1 MTPASTSGPAASR
14 LALILPA
21 AGDSTRM
28 GGEVRKPLIE
38 LLGEPVLCHTL
49 RRFQGLIG
57 LEQIII
63 VAHPGDVPTIKTAH
77 WAALRACG
85 ATGIIEG
92 GTRRQD
98 SVARGLE
105 ALHPGI
111 QIVLIHD
118 AVRPMVPRRAIEESV
133 CAADEHGAAVVAVP
147 VTDTIKRA
155 RGESASETVPRAD
168 LWAAQTPQVFRT
180 ELVRRAYAEAARAGF
195 ECTDDAQLVER
206 LGVEVR
212 LVRGSFENFKITTA
226 EHLRVAEALLGR
238 RRTAT

>member
-21 AGDSTRM
+21 AGNSTRM
-28 GGEVRKPLIE
+28 GGDVRKPLIE

-57 LEQIII
+57 LEQVII
-63 VAHPGDVPTIKTAH
+63 VAHPDDVPKIKTAH
-77 WAALRACG
+77 WVTLRACG

-92 GTRRQD
+92 GARRQD

-118 AVRPMVPRRAIEESV
+118 AVRPFVPRRAIEESV
-133 CAADEHGAAVVAVP
+133 RSAAEHGAAVVAVP

-155 RGESASETVPRAD
+155 RGESTSETVPRGE

-180 ELVRRAYAEAARAGF
+180 DLIRRAYAEAARTGF
-195 ECTDDAQLVER
+195 ECTDDAELVER

-212 LVRGSFENFKITTA
+212 LVRGSFENFKITTS
-226 EHLRVAEALLGR
+226 EHLRVAEALLAR
-238 RRTAT
+238 RGAAI